1 MENILKNYDY
11 SIIQRKEDEFIL
23 CYQEEYFQVGSL
35 VYLILSY
42 GKRCNTLEE
51 ILSFINRNDL
61 TVVKL
66 KNIIDSS
73 IIPALNTENVSKK
86 KDEESK
92 KNYWCRYEITSTG
105 KAHKV
110 IKLLEPIFGNL
121 FSYIFGISILLNIIL
136 YILVPKISLNG
147 GKYNI
152 IADFISLYVIYFAF
166 LFFHEFGHIAAALK
180 AGLKNR
186 CVNFSM
192 YYVFPV
198 LYVKLDDTWTLNLKE
213 RTKIN
218 LAGITIQIL
227 MNIPILVL
235 MFFCKEYELIQQML
249 YLLFW
254 LNTVT
259 VAFNLVPFMKF
270 DGYWILSDLLNIPN
284 LMKESNNWLKSLF
297 VKSSPFASK
306 GIEIKGV
313 KKFIFVTY
321 SLLKPLFIILL
332 SIWGIIFL
340 TYITIHSYFIISN
353 LKYID
358 MNLETFYD
366 LIPDLFLILIAII
379 AGVRYSKIYFKYKKA
394 KQQKL

>member
-11 SIIQRKEDEFIL
+11 SIIQRKEDEYIL
-23 CYQEEYFQVGSL
+23 CYQEEYYQVGSL
-35 VYLILSY
+35 VYLIMSY
-42 GKRCNTLEE
+42 GKKCNTLEE
-51 ILSFINRNDL
+51 ILSFLNRKDL
-61 TVVKL
+61 SVENL
-66 KNIIDSS
+66 KNIIESS
-73 IIPALNTENVSKK
+73 IIPALKTENVSKK

-92 KNYWCRYEITSTG
+92 KNYWCRYEIASTG
-105 KAHKV
+105 IARK
-110 IKLLEPIFGNL
+110 ITMWLEPIFGNL
-121 FSYIFGISILLNIIL
+121 FNYIFGISIMLNIIL
-136 YILVPKISLNG
+136 YLLLPKIPLNG
-147 GKYNI
+147 GAYNI
-152 IADFISLYVIYFAF
+152 IAYIISLYVIYFAF

-180 AGLKNR
+180 AGLKDR
-186 CVNFSM
+186 CINFAM

-227 MNIPILVL
+227 MNIPLLIM
-235 MFFCKEYELIQQML
+235 MFFCKEYNLIQQIL
-249 YLLFW
+249 YLSFW
-254 LNTVT
+254 FNTVT
-259 VAFNLVPFMKF
+259 VAFNLIPFMKF

-306 GIEIKGV
+306 GIEIKGM
-313 KKFIFVTY
+313 KKIIFVSY

-332 SIWGIIFL
+332 SLWGIVFL
-340 TYITIHSYFIISN
+340 TYITIHSYYIISN

-358 MNLETFYD
+358 MNIETFYD
-366 LIPDLFLILIAII
+366 LIPDLFLILIAVI
-379 AGVRYSKIYFKYKKA
+379 AGVRYSNIYFKYKKA